1 MSTPFS
7 LSLFPSHCFPLPFQL
22 RKTIPDC
29 PSCPL
34 KKRLI
39 VWSPVFLDQR
49 RVELLDWIRTVCLT
63 VLCLRICT
71 SVTCV
76 CVSLSF
82 SVRRVCV
89 YVCICWT
96 CSWPAMPEFAARHSC
111 TSSCGTK
118 PTYVFCVFMTT
129 FVALCALTHMFLFH
143 LFLQIPP
150 PGLTP
155 LDGTAVL
162 VRHACPSTCC
172 D

>member
-89 YVCICWT
+89 CVYMLDVQLARDARVCR
-96 CSWPAMPEFAARHSC
+96 SPQLHKFLRDQANVRFF
-111 TSSCGTK
+111 
-118 PTYVFCVFMTT
+118 VF
-129 FVALCALTHMFLFH
+129 L
-143 LFLQIPP
+143 
-150 PGLTP
+150 
-155 LDGTAVL
+155 
-162 VRHACPSTCC
+162 
-172 D
+172 